1 MGSLHELRGVV
12 SVAQQIQTL
21 FGIGEKGIQQCR
33 ILILH
38 DVLQRAQYV
47 SVQMWVSHLL
57 TP

>member
-1 MGSLHELRGVV
+1 MGSFHELRGIA
-12 SVAQQIQTL
+12 SVTQQIQTL
-21 FGIGEKGIQQCR
+21 FGIGEKGIQQRR

-38 DVLQRAQYV
+38 DFLQRAQYV